1 MGRSSRGD
9 RSTSTGMDQGCKA
22 RRKVNEP
29 LRIAYPTGWLLAVAN
44 TDAIA
49 VRGRIQA
56 EAAGAMFRGCM
67 LPPNAYVLNAAGNSV
82 ATLAEPGLFGRFMN
96 LLRHLSTDQAADLI
110 VYEGARMAGR
120 TVIAVQGL
128 SEAQRRALAAA
139 WKGQGLHFINYFGVM
154 TSEDWGI
161 WQGPVL
167 PELPSWVWR

>member
-1 MGRSSRGD
+1 
-9 RSTSTGMDQGCKA
+9 
-22 RRKVNEP
+22 VNAP
-29 LRIAYPTGWLLAVAN
+29 LRITYPTGWLLAVAN

-49 VRGRIQA
+49 IRGREQA
-56 EAAGAMFRGCM
+56 EKHGAVFRSCLGRANALLLDAAG
-67 LPPNAYVLNAAGNSV
+67 LSV
-82 ATLAEPGLFGRFMN
+82 ASLAEPGRFARFMN
-96 LLRHLSTDQAADLI
+96 VLRHLSTDQAADLI

-128 SEAQRRALAAA
+128 REAQRRALAAA
-139 WKGQGLHFINYFGVM
+139 WKGQGLHFINYFGFM

>member
-1 MGRSSRGD
+1 
-9 RSTSTGMDQGCKA
+9 MDQSCKA
-22 RRKVNEP
+22 RCEVNAP
-29 LRIAYPTGWLLAVAN
+29 LRITYPTGWLLAVAN

-120 TVIAVQGL
+120 TVIAVRGL
-128 SEAQRRALAAA
+128 SETQRRALAAA